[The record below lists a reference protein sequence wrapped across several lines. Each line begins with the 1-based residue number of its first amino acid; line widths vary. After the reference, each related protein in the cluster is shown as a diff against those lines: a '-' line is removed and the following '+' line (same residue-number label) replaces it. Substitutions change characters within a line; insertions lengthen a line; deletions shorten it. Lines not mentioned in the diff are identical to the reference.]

1 MKMSTS
7 VIRRGVSALAV
18 ATLAVVTS
26 VALGAAAL
34 AGVLALTSGPAFA
47 ESAAAQIDFGTAGKK
62 KETGWAGAVTFG
74 YSQRSG
80 NSENSSV
87 SGEFTWSYQTAGAW
101 LYDGRFFALGKT
113 ESNVTT
119 DERYAA
125 SAAAK
130 WFKSD
135 VSYIVGRG
143 IFRKDNFAGV
153 RQEYLGTAGYGRILF
168 ETDRHN
174 LTGEVGGGVRNS
186 EQQDGSSET
195 NPIGYGGLKY
205 ALKLSENANFGQ
217 LLTIES
223 GSDNTV
229 FTSLSELRAGIL
241 GAIAGKASFEIR
253 RNSDVSPGTDKTD
266 YFTVVGLEYSF

>member
-1 MKMSTS
+1 MSRLT
-7 VIRRGVSALAV
+7 IWRGFPELTRALQA
-18 ATLAVVTS
+18 ATV
-26 VALGAAAL
+26 
-34 AGVLALTSGPAFA
+34 AGVVALTSGPALA
-47 ESAAAQIDFGTAGKK
+47 ESAAAQIDFGAAGKK
-62 KETGWAGAVTFG
+62 EETGWAGAVSFG

-80 NSENSSV
+80 NSDNSSV

-101 LYDGRFFALGKT
+101 LYDGRFFAMGKT
-113 ESNVTT
+113 ENKVTT

-130 WFKSD
+130 WFMND
-135 VSYIVGRG
+135 ISYLVGRG
-143 IFRKDNFAGV
+143 VFRKDNFAGV

-168 ETDRHN
+168 ETDRQH

-186 EQQDGSSET
+186 EQQDGSSDT
-195 NPIGYGGLKY
+195 NPIAYGGLKY
-205 ALKLSENANFGQ
+205 GLKLSENADFGQ

-229 FTSLSELRAGIL
+229 FSSLTELRAGIL

-253 RNSDVSPGTDKTD
+253 RNSEVSPGTDKTD